1 MINYNKNKT
10 FDLKKSK
17 MRIVTNKKEQLINNH
32 NQGHRLAFSSSL
44 GYFDIASLLIN
55 FFLFYFLYKS

>member
-10 FDLKKSK
+10 FAVKKSK

-32 NQGHRLAFSSSL
+32 N
-44 GYFDIASLLIN
+44 
-55 FFLFYFLYKS
+55 